1 MAIDKSNKKLSLK
14 QIITEIHWGMISFVS
29 LSIALLFS
37 LLWQKKNN
45 E

>member
-1 MAIDKSNKKLSLK
+1 
-14 QIITEIHWGMISFVS
+14 MISFVS

-45 E
+45 EWIKLCYCYVIWTLST